1 MIPLAAIFYMLPS
14 VVASL
19 RGHHRTAQ
27 VLAINILLGW
37 TIVGWLYSL
46 ERATSPI
53 RVGADDRHVGLV
65 FLLCLPILLLLL
77 ESSPPRA
84 VALAPMTI
92 VAVPEPSTALLMVMS
107 LLPLGRYMRRRL

>member
-1 MIPLAAIFYMLPS
+1 MIPLAAILYMLPS

-53 RVGADDRHVGLV
+53 RRGADDRHLGLV
-65 FLLCLPILLLLL
+65 FLLLLPILLFLL
-77 ESSPPRA
+77 EATPPRA
-84 VALAPMTI
+84 IALAPRAI
-92 VAVPEPSTALLMVMS
+92 AAVPEPSATVLM
-107 LLPLGRYMRRRL
+107 LIGLAPLGRYLRRRL

>member
-1 MIPLAAIFYMLPS
+1 LIPLATILYLLPS

-37 TIVGWLYSL
+37 TVLGWLYSL

-53 RVGADDRHVGLV
+53 RVGADDGHMGLV
-65 FLLCLPILLLLL
+65 FLLFLPILLLLV
-77 ESSPPRA
+77 ESAPPRA
-84 VALAPMTI
+84 VVLAPTTI
-92 VAVPEPSTALLMVMS
+92 AAVPEPATALLMVMS
-107 LLPLGRYMRRRL
+107 LLPLGRYLRQRL

>member
-1 MIPLAAIFYMLPS
+1 LIPLAAILYMLPS

-37 TIVGWLYSL
+37 TVVGWLYSL

-53 RVGADDRHVGLV
+53 RMGADDRYVGLV
-65 FLLCLPILLLLL
+65 FLLLLPILLFFL
-77 ESSPPRA
+77 EPMPPRA
-84 VALAPMTI
+84 VVFAPTTI
-92 VAVPEPSTALLMVMS
+92 AAVPEPSTSLLMVMS
-107 LLPLGRYMRRRL
+107 LVPLGRYVRRRL